1 MEIFLGSKRALPW
14 FLNEENLEQ
23 IEQKTRLNRETLA
36 EREKDQRKKALERN
50 LARVL
55 CARIYIYT
63 SIGLISFLRASLF
76 LSFLL
81 SLSLSLV

>member
-23 IEQKTRLNRETLA
+23 SEQKTRLNRDSR
-36 EREKDQRKKALERN
+36 REKKTNERKRLNEISH
-50 LARVL
+50 ARCVR
-55 CARIYIYT
+55 AYIYT